1 MKKLQLLT
9 LLSVLISAQNA
20 IAQNPNHWETY
31 ARDQLR
37 YPVVSAKDQRM
48 LTAFVGLLID
58 AELVNNR
65 RRGFILQQ
73 AGFRKDATT
82 GEVRCFEAVFTDGTR
97 PSYPPHE
104 EALPERQKIAV
115 ELIAFD
121 TRSPQQRVATYSSVF
136 YNISFDQ
143 ERGLFRC
150 QIPVTAPINEHS
162 AFVLLT
168 QPPYLAPS
176 ISSYKEISETKYED
190 GPWMT
195 NPSKPIFVYPKSF
208 APKAIPPNKNERG
221 WMPLKS
227 GYVYNDYAYPVPEK
241 HYEWSK
247 KGSNYA
253 RSYSENGKE
262 GMKANDGTVLIP
274 AEYDDIHFGF
284 SGFMIA
290 KKGGKTG
297 VVNEANTVVLPFEY
311 ERLEILYRNNVSA
324 VPSGVSL
331 DNLRLLARKPNNQ
344 VGIITGRGEV
354 LFPFRSCRAAEVVYF
369 YDAPRHEN
377 LGIILSYPANYKQ
390 LMRQTAII
398 LNCDEGIGV
407 VSANGATVLPFE
419 YREINSV
426 LFSRNAQWV
435 VALKGDKIGLYDLNG
450 KWVLEPKYD
459 DGFGL
464 FGNLNVPENRDLSN
478 LIRARYS
485 APPVGDEYPVS
496 GTGIV
501 DTLGKTVLPFEYDA
515 LATTFMIAGKRHFTA
530 QKMGRWGVVNLDNQV
545 KLPFQHPQFIQRYEF
560 NDQTC
565 FSLKDSTNKYYGML
579 SMDNKLVIPFKYTYF
594 ADGNGKLL
602 VVLDEKYQNGLVNI
616 RGQVILPL
624 EYANISLLEHNHFY
638 IQKDGLGGI
647 ANPDGKVVV
656 PPIYRGLYGIEHFP
670 TFQSFFEKKG
680 ITSEQVVAILSNDT
694 STFAYLKDGRLVELD

>member
-1 MKKLQLLT
+1 MKLLT
-9 LLSVLISAQNA
+9 TIYFFILSATVL
-20 IAQNPNHWETY
+20 AQNPDHWETY
-31 ARDQLR
+31 AQDQLR
-37 YPVVSAKDQRM
+37 YPVVSAENRAL
-48 LTAFVGLLID
+48 LTTFVGIQID
-58 AELVNNR
+58 AALTNNW
-65 RRGFILQQ
+65 RRGFILHQ
-73 AGFRKDATT
+73 AGFRKDAIT

-97 PSYPPHE
+97 ASYPLYE

-121 TRSPQQRVATYSSVF
+121 TRSPQQRMATYQSVF

-150 QIPVTAPINEHS
+150 QIPVTAPVNEHS
-162 AFVLLT
+162 AFVLVA
-168 QPPYLAPS
+168 QPPYLTAG
-176 ISSYKEISETKYED
+176 ISSYKEISETKYEE

-195 NPSKPIFVYPKSF
+195 NPSKPVFVYPKDF
-208 APKAIPPNKNERG
+208 APKKIQPSKNDRE
-221 WMPLKS
+221 WEPLKS

-253 RSYSENGKE
+253 RSYQENGKK

-290 KKGGKTG
+290 QKGGKTG

-331 DNLRLLARKPNNQ
+331 DDLRLLARKPNDQ
-344 VGIITGRGEV
+344 VGIINGRGKV
-354 LFPFRSCRAAEVVYF
+354 LFPFRSCRSAEVVCF

-377 LGIILSYPANYKQ
+377 LGIILSYPHNYKK

-398 LNCDEGIGV
+398 LNCDEGFGV

-419 YREINSV
+419 YREISSV
-426 LFSRNAQWV
+426 LFSHNAKWV

-464 FGNLNVPENRDLSN
+464 FGNLNMPENRDLSN
-478 LIRARYS
+478 LIRARFTP
-485 APPVGDEYPVS
+485 PPVGDEYPVS
-496 GTGIV
+496 ATGIV
-501 DTLGKTVLPFEYDA
+501 DTLGKTLLPFEYDA

-530 QKMGRWGVVNLDNQV
+530 QKMGRWGVIDADNQV
-545 KLPFQHPQFIQRYEF
+545 KIPFQHPLFVQRYEF
-560 NDQTC
+560 NGQTY

-602 VVLDEKYQNGLVNI
+602 VVLDGKYQNGLVNVH
-616 RGQVILPL
+616 GQVVLPL
-624 EYANISLLEHNHFY
+624 EYTNISLLEHNHFY
-638 IQKDGLGGI
+638 IQKGELGGI
-647 ANPDGKVVV
+647 ADPEGKVVI
-656 PPIYRGLYGIEHFP
+656 PPTYRGLYGKEYLGA
-670 TFQSFFEKKG
+670 FQSFFEQKG
-680 ITSEQVVAILSNDT
+680 ILAAQVVAILTNDT
-694 STFAYLKDGRLVELD
+694 TAFAYLKDGRLVGLD